1 MGLSGKDVSGVQGRK
16 RKTLAEK
23 FETENRSLIRAAEKQ
38 VRGTTSIGDLMVN
51 LGKIPFHEVISASS
65 AEKGAWETL
74 SQSKF
79 VSLLRRASSDLDTE
93 SFKCVL
99 LKMLKQWEIVPPAG
113 TFTRMKAVP
122 GAPLKRVTE
131 EIRACWEQEGK
142 PSITGELCSA
152 YAERFYTPDYRKAK
166 SKRAKKTLT
175 DRVRTPLLN
184 YQQMLAST
192 NSPSRNS

>member
-38 VRGTTSIGDLMVN
+38 MRGTTGIGELMVN
-51 LGKIPFHEVISASS
+51 LGNTPFHEIISASS

-79 VSLLRRASSDLDTE
+79 VSLLRRASSDLNTE
-93 SFKCVL
+93 SFKCLL

-122 GAPLKRVTE
+122 GAPIKRVTE

-142 PSITGELCSA
+142 PSITGELCFA
-152 YAERFYTPDYRKAK
+152 YAERFYNSDYRKAK
-166 SKRAKKTLT
+166 GAQAKKRLT
-175 DRVRTPLLN
+175 DKVRTPLLKH
-184 YQQMLAST
+184 QRMLAST
-192 NSPSRNS
+192 NPPSRNS